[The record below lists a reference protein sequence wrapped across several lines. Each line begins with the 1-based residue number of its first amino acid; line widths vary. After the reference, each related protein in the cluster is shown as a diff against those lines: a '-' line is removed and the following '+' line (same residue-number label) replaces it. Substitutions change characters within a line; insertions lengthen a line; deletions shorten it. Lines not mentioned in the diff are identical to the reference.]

1 MKKKKKK
8 TFPSEFQKFIQP
20 ICRFRSTHCIGCFN
34 LLLLCFSFVL
44 VWFYFSF
51 VFVFVLFFV
60 IVVALVY
67 VLFMFCF
74 VFLIYFFLF
83 VSFVIVVVFCFV
95 LFFVDFFIFISPG
108 FCMCFTLETMRIRIA
123 CCLELLVVKLHVGR
137 FLSVSVRLS
146 YQKECL
152 GVITEI
158 TKLGGICAN
167 ALLCLEQSSSHL
179 LPTPTVSVTGH
190 FLVVYSS
197 KTERQTVRR
206 GRQRQ
211 RKKNMCTGLGALFL
225 SVFRRFLTDW
235 RVSSSLL

>member
-1 MKKKKKK
+1 
-8 TFPSEFQKFIQP
+8 
-20 ICRFRSTHCIGCFN
+20 
-34 LLLLCFSFVL
+34 
-44 VWFYFSF
+44 
-51 VFVFVLFFV
+51 
-60 IVVALVY
+60 
-67 VLFMFCF
+67 MFCF
-74 VFLIYFFLF
+74 VFLICFFLF

-95 LFFVDFFIFISPG
+95 LFFFVASLFVFISPG

-211 RKKNMCTGLGALFL
+211 RKKKHVYRFRCPFLVCLQEVLDRLEGLLVAFIERLDFLLRIGDQRAVSLRQECSLFTL
-225 SVFRRFLTDW
+225 GYPLQ
-235 RVSSSLL
+235 